1 MREAAGRA
9 NGRLVGGAVGAEA
22 GVLSDRAGG
31 DNGGDV
37 ARLNFGVVLG
47 SVEAG
52 GVGGVAAGDGVA
64 MRADGRGPPR
74 PRLPLPQL
82 PPRPPPLLRSIRGCA
97 VLKAAARALTFTSS
111 LTMMYISK

>member
-1 MREAAGRA
+1 MSLLVMSKLPYSWMKLQSSSSSDDWSWWSVKETKRLEFCVREAAGRA
-9 NGRLVGGAVGAEA
+9 DGRLVGGAVGAEA

-64 MRADGRGPPR
+64 MRADGRGPPW
-74 PRLPLPQL
+74 PR
-82 PPRPPPLLRSIRGCA
+82 
-97 VLKAAARALTFTSS
+97 
-111 LTMMYISK
+111 